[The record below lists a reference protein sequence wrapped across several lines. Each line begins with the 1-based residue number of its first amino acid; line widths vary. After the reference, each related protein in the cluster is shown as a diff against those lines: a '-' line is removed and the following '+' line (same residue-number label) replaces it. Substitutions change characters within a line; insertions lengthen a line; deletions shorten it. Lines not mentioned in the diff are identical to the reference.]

1 LGLRLVPHRAAH
13 PRLLLLQ
20 PRRARRGRPEHVQLP
35 DRHLLRAALRA
46 LPPGLPPDLT
56 AFAQRG
62 ALPRRD
68 LPVLRP
74 QLRDPRG
81 APLLPAE
88 PLPAAPARSE
98 RRLPPLARPRERR
111 ALGRCRLRRG
121 APRAGNRAGLG
132 AFLPGDGLGTSPG
145 RGLRPREPLPML
157 PPSKI
162 PRSRRNLTR
171 TTGTPDHVMSLR
183 FLHSAD
189 TAASIDFQGAEEATG
204 LESGAFEAPTE
215 IIRDVLVVE
224 PDPEAQTAL
233 SRALAL
239 PGRRLVGTSSA
250 EGAY

>member
-1 LGLRLVPHRAAH
+1 
-13 PRLLLLQ
+13 
-20 PRRARRGRPEHVQLP
+20 
-35 DRHLLRAALRA
+35 
-46 LPPGLPPDLT
+46 
-56 AFAQRG
+56 
-62 ALPRRD
+62 
-68 LPVLRP
+68 
-74 QLRDPRG
+74 
-81 APLLPAE
+81 
-88 PLPAAPARSE
+88 
-98 RRLPPLARPRERR
+98 
-111 ALGRCRLRRG
+111 
-121 APRAGNRAGLG
+121 
-132 AFLPGDGLGTSPG
+132 
-145 RGLRPREPLPML
+145 ML

-183 FLHSAD
+183 SLHSAD

-250 EGAY
+250 EGAYAFLRANPPDAIFVSSENAGMDPLDFCAHLRELCPAALIVFMTEKDGNAAQRALHGVDVELSHAEILDLPPGTLEYLRLTSMRSAPRPA